1 MPHMAKNYSND
12 KIGVDVGDQG
22 LRDRRAFADH
32 IKCYGWNRKWG
43 MHATQQNK
51 HQGGMCWA
59 DLHDLRIGDEDECMK
74 YILGRRPS
82 GSAGVKWAYN
92 IGLIKGILGHI
103 KRHKKSTPAEHGE
116 EDFTDYHTIENRGR
130 RYKDMRCQVC
140 LWLKKQEKQHL
151 CRNTRD

>member
-1 MPHMAKNYSND
+1 
-12 KIGVDVGDQG
+12 
-22 LRDRRAFADH
+22 
-32 IKCYGWNRKWG
+32 

-103 KRHKKSTPAEHGE
+103 KKHRKRTETAHGE

-140 LWLKKQEKQHL
+140 LWLKKEEKKTLL
-151 CRNTRD
+151 CRNTRDKAWEKKWDN